1 MPATIW
7 GLQAVFERSP
17 VLLSRLIPQV
27 EPGDTPQRIVERAR
41 AIMAQLDERE
51 RIATLDAHPRIGDD
65 VRALS
70 ELSMREQG
78 NDHDDATLRE
88 LAELNDAYEKK
99 FGFRFVV
106 FVHGRSK
113 REIVPALRERLQRR
127 REGELATGIDE
138 FLAISLDRLQRE
150 QDGIRRA
157 MDVDS

>member
-27 EPGDTPQRIVERAR
+27 EPGDTPQGIVERAR
-41 AIMAQLDERE
+41 AIIANLDARE
-51 RIATLDAHPRIGDD
+51 RIATLNAHPRIGDD

-78 NDHDDATLRE
+78 DDRDDATLRE

-113 REIVPALRERLQRR
+113 REIVPVLRERLQRR
-127 REGELATGIDE
+127 REDELATGIDA